1 MCPIVIIIII
11 FMYLELLIIDNP
23 STDHEER
30 TRKNGKTYT
39 NLLILR
45 YVAVLFERK
54 QKIFKSTLTNNK
66 KNKKRQSQKKNRT
79 RTGLPLP
86 SGFDHSL
93 FYLSIVNLNS
103 FVNPSINHLIYSATG
118 CKQIQTKISKI
129 VFRQSVDMKISPLIP
144 EKQ

>member
-45 YVAVLFERK
+45 YVAVLFERT

-66 KNKKRQSQKKNRT
+66 KNKKRQS
-79 RTGLPLP
+79 
-86 SGFDHSL
+86 
-93 FYLSIVNLNS
+93 
-103 FVNPSINHLIYSATG
+103 
-118 CKQIQTKISKI
+118 
-129 VFRQSVDMKISPLIP
+129 
-144 EKQ
+144 